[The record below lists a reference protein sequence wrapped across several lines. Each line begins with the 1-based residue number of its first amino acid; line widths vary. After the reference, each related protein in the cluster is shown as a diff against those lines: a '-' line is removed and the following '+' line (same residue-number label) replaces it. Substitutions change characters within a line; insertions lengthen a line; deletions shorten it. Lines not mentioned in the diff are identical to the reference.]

1 MDTTTDTRT
10 DTPEVQIRSLAA
22 RDSLEALTLL
32 LHRAYGPLAQQGL
45 NFVAATQ
52 SAETTRKRAAEGQ
65 CYVAAA
71 GKELVGTVTVCGPYD
86 MESAPWT
93 IDVPWFRER
102 DTAHFHQFA
111 VDPRLQ
117 GQGVGRR
124 LIQACEHWALESGYR
139 RMALDTAA
147 PAAQLRAMYRRLG
160 YVDVGQVQ
168 WSGRD
173 YRSVIMQKNLDR
185 SPLREH
191 LQTLARYNLWATRR
205 LMVAVDELPDADYRR
220 DLGLFFKSMHGT
232 LNHLLV
238 AEQLVWFARFAEGA
252 STVTALDMEAEP
264 DRQKLRDRLLKGAL
278 AWTPLIEVW
287 SEDRLLGNFS
297 YRRTDGVDLTLPFAA
312 TLAHVFNHGT
322 HHRGQI
328 TAALTALDRPCPVL
342 DLARMLQEETA

>member
-1 MDTTTDTRT
+1 MDA
-10 DTPEVQIRSLAA
+10 PELQVRSLAA
-22 RDSLEALTLL
+22 RDSLDALTRL
-32 LHRAYGPLAQQGL
+32 LHRAYAPLAQRGL

-65 CYVAAA
+65 CYVAVL

-86 MESAPWT
+86 MDSAPWT
-93 IDVPWFRER
+93 ADVPWFRER

-111 VDPRLQ
+111 VDPRMQ

-124 LIQACEHWALESGYR
+124 LIQACEQWALESGYR

-147 PAAQLRAMYRRLG
+147 PAAELRAVYRRLG
-160 YVDVGQVQ
+160 YGDVGQVQ

-173 YRSVIMQKNLDR
+173 YRSVIMQKNLDH

-205 LMVAVDELPDADYRR
+205 LMAAVDELPDADYRR
-220 DLGLFFKSMHGT
+220 HLGLFFNSIHGT

-238 AEQLVWFARFAEGA
+238 GEQQLWFARFAEGA
-252 STVTALDMEAEP
+252 STVTALDAEVEP
-264 DRQKLRDRLLKGAL
+264 DRQRLRERLLEGAL

-287 SEDRLLGNFS
+287 PEDRLLGNIS
-297 YRRTDGVDLTLPFAA
+297 YRRIAGGDVTLPFAA

-328 TAALTALDRPCPVL
+328 TAALTALGRPCPEL
-342 DLARMLQEETA
+342 DLVRMLQEESKA